1 MDNDTD
7 VISYSNKEKTANNNL
22 LLEISFK
29 LIIRSRNYF
38 LCVVKSKTDYIELIS
53 LVLQRVRTNFHT

>member
-29 LIIRSRNYF
+29 LILLSRNYF

-53 LVLQRVRTNFHT
+53 LVLQ